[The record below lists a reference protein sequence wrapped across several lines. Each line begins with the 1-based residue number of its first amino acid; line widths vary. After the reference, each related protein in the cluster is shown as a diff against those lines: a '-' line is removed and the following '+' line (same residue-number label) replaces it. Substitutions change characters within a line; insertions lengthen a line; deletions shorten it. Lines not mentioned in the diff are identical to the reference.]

1 MDDDNNHPIYERL
14 FVDGPQRLIRFN
26 LIIYYAQ
33 FGLTF
38 IIFLMMIAM
47 TSYISITLKD
57 SRQLLT
63 DGTDTLIDFGELLPK
78 VNESLY
84 ILETLCNSKHSPI
97 HEWCQA

>member
-1 MDDDNNHPIYERL
+1 MDERL
-14 FVDGPQRLIRFN
+14 FVDDHQQRPNRCNI
-26 LIIYYAQ
+26 IIYYAH

-38 IIFLMMIAM
+38 IMFWMMVAM